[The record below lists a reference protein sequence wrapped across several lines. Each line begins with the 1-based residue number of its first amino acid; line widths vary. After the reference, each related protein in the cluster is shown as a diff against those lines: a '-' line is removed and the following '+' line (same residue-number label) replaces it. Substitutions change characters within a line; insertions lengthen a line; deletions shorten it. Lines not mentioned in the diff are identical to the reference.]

1 MYRRLLFYSVLA
13 AVAFPCLVTAAE
25 SEYGTSQQAR
35 AMLQRAVA
43 AVKADKLEAIG
54 QFNANA
60 PPFRDRDLFVLCFNR
75 DNGTITAHEAFVG
88 RDIRSLRDVAGK
100 RYGAVIYRTATEGR
114 VSEVTFT
121 SALPGTTKRLQK
133 RAFVTAIGDQAC
145 GVSAYQFGS
154 SERTD

>member
-1 MYRRLLFYSVLA
+1 MYRTLLFFLVLA
-13 AVAFPCLVTAAE
+13 AVAFPGPVTAAQ

-43 AVKADKLEAIG
+43 AMKAGKRKAIE

-60 PPFRDRDLFVLCFNR
+60 APFRDRDLFVLCFNR
-75 DNGTITAHEAFVG
+75 DSGTITAHEAFVG

-100 RYGAVIYRTATEGR
+100 RYGAEIYRIATEGT

-121 SALPGTTKRLQK
+121 SPLPGTTERLQK
-133 RAFVTAIGDQAC
+133 LAFVTAVDDQAC

-154 SERTD
+154 LARTD